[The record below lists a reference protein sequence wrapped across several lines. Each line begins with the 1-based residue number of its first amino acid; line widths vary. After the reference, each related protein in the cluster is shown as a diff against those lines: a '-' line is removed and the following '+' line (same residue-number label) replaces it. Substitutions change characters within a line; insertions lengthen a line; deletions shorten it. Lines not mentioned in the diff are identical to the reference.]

1 MDPILIAIIVVL
13 CQYPLCILS
22 LIRLFRSNEQKKAMI
37 VWNVFIV
44 AVPIIG
50 VASYWIYY
58 AVRGRKKTAKTA
70 VAVSQIKTTDNE
82 NEDNTEIKTE
92 NSEKND

>member
-13 CQYPLCILS
+13 CQYPLCILT
-22 LIRLFRSNEQKKAMI
+22 LIRLFRSNEPKKAMI
-37 VWNVFIV
+37 AWNVFIV

-58 AVRGRKKTAKTA
+58 AVHGRKKVAKHA
-70 VAVSQIKTTDNE
+70 VTVSQTDIKDSENKDNAE
-82 NEDNTEIKTE
+82 VITEET
-92 NSEKND
+92 EKND

>member
-13 CQYPLCILS
+13 CQYPLCILT
-22 LIRLFRSNEQKKAMI
+22 LIRLFRSNEPKKAMI
-37 VWNVFIV
+37 AWNVFIV

-58 AVRGRKKTAKTA
+58 AVRGRKKIAKPT
-70 VAVSQIKTTDNE
+70 VTVSRTETTDNE
-82 NEDNTEIKTE
+82 NKDNAEVITEET
-92 NSEKND
+92 EKND